1 MTIPNAELVYQAAID
16 TIVKLS
22 ADECIPSD
30 IEQLGAKA
38 DDIPSSTEKALK
50 DACGFTNS
58 ILVNAEEIS
67 EIFRAAM

>member
-1 MTIPNAELVYQAAID
+1 
-16 TIVKLS
+16 
-22 ADECIPSD
+22 
-30 IEQLGAKA
+30 AKA